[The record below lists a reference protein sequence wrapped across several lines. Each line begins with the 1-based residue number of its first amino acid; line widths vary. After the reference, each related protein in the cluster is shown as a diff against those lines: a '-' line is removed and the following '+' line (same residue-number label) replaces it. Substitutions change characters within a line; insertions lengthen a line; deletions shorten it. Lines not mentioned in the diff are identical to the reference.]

1 MMHALLEV
9 DDQTSSVGL
18 LTAIADYAARYAI
31 DSDSAL
37 QTARHCLIDAL
48 CRGLEALHDPSC
60 ASLIGPLVPGAV
72 MPGGARVPGTS
83 LELDPAQAAFCIGL
97 MLTLPVGGSP
107 WLSSLNGCA
116 SDPFGAILAA
126 ADYQA
131 RKATME
137 GTAPLKVRD
146 LLAALAKGL
155 EIQGRLTLAVENGK
169 PTIGD
174 TGIRAARVAASAIVT
189 AQLGG
194 TAAQII
200 TAVSYACIEGC
211 MFLDA
216 HARMEIGRADL
227 ARAESI
233 GRAVRYACQ
242 AVAAGRSSYLKP
254 DDIRAVNLAG
264 TFIGAGPSLRNNKAF
279 GTEIIDRLG
288 RKNTAQEAAELAT
301 RFRAAVERSFP
312 TRQAER
318 VKALFAPPEQLHDLP
333 VNELFAA
340 LVTNGAR

>member
-9 DDQTSSVGL
+9 DDKTSAVSLV
-18 LTAIADYAARYAI
+18 TAIGDYAANYAM
-31 DSDSAL
+31 DSDSAI

-48 CRGLEALHDPSC
+48 GRVLEALHDPSC
-60 ASLIGPLVPGAV
+60 APLIGPLVPGAL

-83 LELDPAQAAFCIGL
+83 LELDPAQAAFCLAL
-97 MLTLPVGGSP
+97 MLTRPVGGGP
-107 WLSSLNGCA
+107 WLSSVNGCGG
-116 SDPFGAILAA
+116 DPFGAILAA
-126 ADYQA
+126 ADFQA

-155 EIQGRLTLAVENGK
+155 EIQGRLTLAVENGT

-194 TAAQII
+194 TPAHIT

-216 HARMEIGRADL
+216 HPRIEIGRADL

-242 AVAAGRSSYLKP
+242 TVAAGRTSYLTP
-254 DDIRAVNLAG
+254 DDIRALDLAG
-264 TFIGAGPSLRNNKAF
+264 SFIGAGPALRNKPFNT
-279 GTEIIDRLG
+279 GVIDRLG
-288 RKNTAQEAAELAT
+288 RNHTAPEAAEVTT
-301 RFRAAVERSFP
+301 RFRAAVERCFP
-312 TRQAER
+312 ARQAER
-318 VKALFAPPEQLHDLP
+318 VKALFAAPEQLHDLP
-333 VNELFAA
+333 VNELLAA